1 MSDACVLCD
10 HNVPRADGFTVRERP
25 SLDKA
30 WYPDDGVMC
39 RDTKACVDRAIQRI
53 IRGEHER
60 TPWQRELTRVVG
72 DHLRA
77 SLELAK

>member
-10 HNVPRADGFTVRERP
+10 HNVPRADGFTVTKRP
-25 SLDKA
+25 TWAGPAMDN
-30 WYPDDGVMC
+30 GVMC